1 MHYPIWVCEMNV
13 IKRKGDSML
22 SSHFQNNYQG
32 IASFLP
38 FTAEL
43 ESIEQQQINQTYDI
57 YADHLQKREL
67 ALCYLQ
73 NTRGLSDDIINL
85 FQLGF
90 ADKSVCEQFR
100 DIDNPEAFR
109 GMLKRTGA
117 ISPKG
122 HHIFMGSVI
131 IPIKRDDNVVGGVGR
146 RISDVVR
153 HTSTPYPF
161 HLIDEEALFNAD
173 CLTDK
178 PNCVVLCKSPMEA
191 LIALGQGI
199 EKVISLVGNVDFTEA
214 HAKLLKSHNVKLVKV
229 AFNQSSYYLQKLSA
243 IAQVLKRYRIRC
255 KVVDLT
261 DWQDINAL
269 CLYDPSGKLL
279 HQRIRQAQFYGGH

>member
-1 MHYPIWVCEMNV
+1 
-13 IKRKGDSML
+13 ML
-22 SSHFQNNYQG
+22 SSHFQHNVQG

-38 FTAEL
+38 FSADL
-43 ESIEQQQINQTYDI
+43 GSIEQQQINQTYDV
-57 YADHLQKREL
+57 YANHLQQREL
-67 ALCYLQ
+67 ALEYLQ
-73 NTRGLSDDIINL
+73 NKRGLSDEIISQ

-100 DIDNPEAFR
+100 GIDNPVAFR
-109 GMLKRTGA
+109 GMMQRTGV
-117 ISPKG
+117 IGPKG
-122 HHIFMGSVI
+122 HMIFLGSVI
-131 IPIKRDDNVVGGVGR
+131 IPIKQNGNVVGGVGR

-153 HTSTPYPF
+153 LTSTPYPF
-161 HLIDEEALFNAD
+161 HLIDDEALFNSD
-173 CLTDK
+173 CLSDK

-199 EKVISLVGNVDFTEA
+199 EEVISLVGNVDFTEA
-214 HAKLLKSHNVKLVKV
+214 HAKLLKSHNVQLVKI

-261 DWQDINAL
+261 DWQDVNAL
-269 CLYDPSGKLL
+269 CLYDPSGKSL
-279 HQRIRQAQFYGGH
+279 HQRIRQAQPYGGH